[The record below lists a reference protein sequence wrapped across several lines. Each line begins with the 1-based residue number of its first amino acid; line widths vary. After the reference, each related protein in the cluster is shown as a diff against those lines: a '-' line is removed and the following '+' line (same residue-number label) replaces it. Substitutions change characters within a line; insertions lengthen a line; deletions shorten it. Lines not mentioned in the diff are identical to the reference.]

1 MPRSPLQRQQR
12 LEAAAAEAAAAEV
25 AAVEAAVEA
34 AAVEAA
40 AAKVAAAEAA
50 AAEATAA
57 AEAAAEAVV
66 STLFCHSILRLRLT
80 SCIFFAFAQC
90 AGPAE
95 SVLASACDVRFEY
108 QNRCSAHIHNYA
120 ILQHHLKYVAPI
132 PLNEPAPLD

>member
-25 AAVEAAVEA
+25 AA
-34 AAVEAA
+34 
-40 AAKVAAAEAA
+40 AEAA
-50 AAEATAA
+50 AAEATA

-66 STLFCHSILRLRLT
+66 STLFRHSILRLRLT

-95 SVLASACDVRFEY
+95 SVLAPACDVRFEY
-108 QNRCSAHIHNYA
+108 QNRCSVRIHNYA
-120 ILQHHLKYVAPI
+120 LLQHHLKYVAPI